1 MDDYNKILEHID
13 SALKDIDEQ
22 VKLLIDITK
31 SLYDLK
37 MEIQKGGEK

>member
-1 MDDYNKILEHID
+1 MDDYNEILEHID

-31 SLYDLK
+31 TLYELK

>member
-1 MDDYNKILEHID
+1 MDDYNTILEHID

-31 SLYDLK
+31 SLYELK
-37 MEIQKGGEK
+37 LEIQKGGEK